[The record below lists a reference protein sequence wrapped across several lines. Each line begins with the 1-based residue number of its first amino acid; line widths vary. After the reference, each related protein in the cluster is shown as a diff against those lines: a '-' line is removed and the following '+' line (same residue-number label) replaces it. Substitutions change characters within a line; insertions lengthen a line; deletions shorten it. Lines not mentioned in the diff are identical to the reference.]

1 MKPPF
6 LTGERVYIRAMVLED
21 KDCAVAWF
29 DSDFPVNAVRAEK
42 FLRDEIKEI
51 WAARRKYYVIVRTDN
66 DQVIGGIKSKSWDMR
81 AADLTIRMAPHLSPD
96 EADSY
101 KADAL
106 RLFVPW
112 MRDEHEYMAQ
122 TIEIAADETAC
133 IAAAEEMDLFFG
145 ARFRGF
151 LRRPGG
157 RIDLLVYQA
166 LNESWQ
172 PAQAASAND

>member
-29 DSDFPVNAVRAEK
+29 NSEFPVNAVRAEK
-42 FLRDEIKEI
+42 FLREEIKDT
-51 WAARRKYYVIVRTDN
+51 WGARRKYFVIVRNDN

-81 AADLTIRMAPHLSPD
+81 ATDLTIRMAPHLSFE

-106 RLFVPW
+106 RLIVPW
-112 MRDEHEYMAQ
+112 LRDEHEYMTQ
-122 TIEIAADETAC
+122 TIEIAADESAC
-133 IAAAEEMDLFFG
+133 IEAAEEMDLYFG
-145 ARFRGF
+145 ARFRGY
-151 LRRPGG
+151 LKRPGD
-157 RIDLLVYQA
+157 RVDLLVYQA
-166 LNESWQ
+166 LNPKWEVVN
-172 PAQAASAND
+172 A